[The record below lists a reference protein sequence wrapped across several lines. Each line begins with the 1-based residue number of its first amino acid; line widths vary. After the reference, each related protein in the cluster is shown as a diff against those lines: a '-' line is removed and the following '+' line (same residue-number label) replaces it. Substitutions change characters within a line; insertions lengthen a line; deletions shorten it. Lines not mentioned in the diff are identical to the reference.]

1 MIVDTVIPVWYD
13 CIQTLID
20 VRVSSD
26 TFLQFM
32 IILAVPDKD
41 LNYVINSEKDSQ
53 WSYEWT

>member
-1 MIVDTVIPVWYD
+1 MIYNTVIPVWYD

-41 LNYVINSEKDSQ
+41 PNYVINSQKESQ
-53 WSYEWT
+53 WSHEWT